1 MYTQNTICKRGVVPA
16 LAISLLFVLSIL
28 QAQEYGRITGT
39 VVEEGTRSSLW
50 GANVVLVGTPRGA
63 ATDAQGHFLIT
74 SVPPGTYEIAV
85 NYIGYEVV
93 SSNVQV
99 EAGQTATLDFAMR
112 SSIIAIDAVTVTAE
126 RQLQTQAAALNAQFN
141 ASNIRNV
148 ISSDLMGSFPD
159 EEAVEALSRIPGV
172 IVDGDEVIMRGMPAE
187 WALVTVN
194 GEKIPAANAAE
205 DRSASLETFPVD
217 LIQAIEVS
225 KGQTADM
232 EADAISGSIN
242 FILKDAPSKR
252 MFSGKIYS
260 GYSTDRT
267 SDYPIGQ
274 IGFFGPLKANLLI
287 GDSFLDGKLGYS
299 IAGTFKREAKSE
311 YNDRNAWNFE
321 DKYWERY
328 QNSVNRDGESTG
340 LGLRYHRR
348 AATETRE
355 TRAGFNAAILYKP
368 ALGHKLTLK
377 TYYSAYNLTDYDL
390 ELTDDHTYYRPDK
403 EKEYDGEI
411 AKLND
416 VKHEPKHVMNV
427 ALGGEH
433 LVMGDLNVDYTLHYT
448 NGRGAEAHDVQAEF
462 VSSYEDRADGDLNMY
477 FSENNFEDEVFIEDE
492 YIAAFN
498 LKKPFYMGNISG
510 FGKAGFKYKYK
521 DRYQQKLDSKV
532 ELFDEDLTEEA
543 LADLEDDDIPYP
555 KDWTTEEYDP
565 YIKEWDPPMNMTFI
579 TESSTD
585 MWENYT
591 ANESIIAGYLMAEL
605 WWGRNIMVLPG
616 VRVEKTST
624 ESAPRLIETFLKNNP
639 EYESLQAADKA
650 SGDYTDIF
658 PSLHARF
665 KLPRDINLR
674 LSASKGISRPS
685 FMLMVGYNDYKSDDL
700 ELKAGNPDLVP
711 TKAMNLDIILEHY
724 SPRMASYMSAGFF
737 YKDIEDVMME
747 VNYSYD
753 EVTVVNG
760 YDVLELEIPEN
771 VGSGKAQGI
780 ELSIQRQLDFL
791 GLPEIG
797 ILANWTHQL
806 EAYLI
811 TDEGEKETLPRQ
823 AEDVMNIA
831 MSVELSKIGFSGRL
845 SYQYLSKIFNE
856 YDDGA
861 AEWTDARNT
870 LDLNLRQK
878 VTSNVKVFLNARNL
892 LGEDKIRRYQ
902 NINEDT
908 STYNEWFIYDQ
919 SHRGMEIY
927 GGIELAL

>member
-1 MYTQNTICKRGVVPA
+1 MNTHNIIGKRGVVPA

-28 QAQEYGRITGT
+28 QAQDTGRITGT
-39 VVEEGTRSSLW
+39 VVEEGTRSSLY
-50 GANVVLVGTPRGA
+50 GANVILVGTSRGA
-63 ATDAQGHFLIT
+63 ATDAQGHFLVT
-74 SVPPGTYEIAV
+74 NVPPGTYEIAV
-85 NYIGYEVV
+85 SYIGYEDV
-93 SSNVQV
+93 SSSVEV
-99 EAGQTATLDFAMR
+99 EAGQTATVEFAMLF
-112 SSIIAIDAVTVTAE
+112 SALVADAVTVTAE

-148 ISSDLMGSFPD
+148 VSSDLMGSFPD

-172 IVDGDEVIMRGMPAE
+172 VISGDEAIMRGMPAE

-194 GEKIPAANAAE
+194 GEKIPAANAAV

-242 FILKDAPSKR
+242 FILKDAPSRR
-252 MFSGKIYS
+252 MFNAKIYS
-260 GYSTDRT
+260 GFSTDRT
-267 SDYPIGQ
+267 SKYALDQ
-274 IGFFGPLKANLLI
+274 IDSFGPLKASLLI
-287 GDSFLDGKLGYS
+287 GDSFLDGKLAYS
-299 IAGTFKREAKSE
+299 IAGTFKRETKSE
-311 YNDRNAWNFE
+311 YNDRTAWNFE

-328 QNSVNRDGESTG
+328 QNSVNRYGESTG

-348 AATETRE
+348 APTETRE
-355 TRAGFNAAILYKP
+355 TRAGFNTAILYKP
-368 ALGHKLTLK
+368 ALGHKLTFK
-377 TYYSAYNLTDYDL
+377 TFYSAYNLTDYDL
-390 ELTDDHTYYRPDK
+390 ELTDDHTYYDDD
-403 EKEYDGEI
+403 EFEDGEI

-433 LVMGDLNVDYTLHYT
+433 LVMGDLMVDYTLHYT
-448 NGRGAEAHDVQAEF
+448 NGRGAEGHDVQTEF

-477 FSENNFEDEVFIEDE
+477 FKENNFENETFIEDE

-510 FGKAGFKYKYK
+510 FGKGGFKIKHK

-532 ELFDEDLTEEA
+532 ELFDEDLSDEA
-543 LADLEDDDIPYP
+543 AADLEDDDIPYP
-555 KDWTTEEYDP
+555 KEWTSLEDDA

-591 ANESIIAGYLMAEL
+591 ANERIIGGYLMAEL

-624 ESAPRLIETFLKNNP
+624 EAESRLIEAFLKNNP
-639 EYESLQAADKA
+639 EYESEQATKKGGG
-650 SGDYTDIF
+650 SYTDIF
-658 PSLHARF
+658 PSLHARL

-685 FMLMVGYNDYKSDDL
+685 FMLMVGYNEYKSDDL

-711 TKAMNLDIILEHY
+711 TKATNLDIILEHY

-797 ILANWTHQL
+797 ILANLTHQL

-811 TDEGEKETLPRQ
+811 NDEGEKETLPRQ
-823 AEDVMNIA
+823 AEDVVNFA
-831 MSVELSKIGFSGRL
+831 VSVELAKIGFSGRL

-861 AEWTDARNT
+861 AEWDDARNT
-870 LDLNLRQK
+870 LDLNVRQRL
-878 VTSNVKVFLNARNL
+878 TSNVKVFLNARNL

-902 NINEDT
+902 NLNEDT
-908 STYNEWFIYDQ
+908 STFEEWFIYNR

-927 GGIELAL
+927 GGIEFAL